1 MSASENIVQ
10 VDGGGDDGSL
20 RKAARSVS
28 DARTNQHSFRE
39 GMRSKNRNAEI
50 AAVLEG
56 KQTKSTDEWIVA
68 RAEQSNLL
76 IRLIGEYDRVKNQ
89 NERLRVNIPVGH
101 PPGRHVFS
109 QSLSFLTCGR
119 GVTGDSFVTERDIM
133 HQWIGIN
140 WSKRFR
146 HAFRQSKIRAR
157 LSILMLMIHAPR
169 FG

>member
-1 MSASENIVQ
+1 MHEPINAF
-10 VDGGGDDGSL
+10 DP
-20 RKAARSVS
+20 R
-28 DARTNQHSFRE
+28 

-50 AAVLEG
+50 AAALED
-56 KQTKSTDEWIVA
+56 KQTKSTEEWIA
-68 RAEQSNLL
+68 AYAEFAYPSHRRRRPRQGS
-76 IRLIGEYDRVKNQ
+76 
-89 NERLRVNIPVGH
+89 ERTSPGIATVLCRESAELTSPVGH

-109 QSLSFLTCGR
+109 QFLFFPTWGR